1 MLKEIPR
8 YHVWVL
14 QIVVLVGV
22 TFVMTTPSSAIEKP
36 ATERVSGKIDWV
48 YDYEKG
54 KALSKE
60 TGKPMFV
67 VFRCER

>member
-1 MLKEIPR
+1 MSESERLCVAI
-8 YHVWVL
+8 L
-14 QIVVLVGV
+14 
-22 TFVMTTPSSAIEKP
+22 TFFLLCPSAAAQKITKP
-36 ATERVSGKIDWV
+36 AMQKIDGTITWV

-54 KALSKE
+54 QRISKE